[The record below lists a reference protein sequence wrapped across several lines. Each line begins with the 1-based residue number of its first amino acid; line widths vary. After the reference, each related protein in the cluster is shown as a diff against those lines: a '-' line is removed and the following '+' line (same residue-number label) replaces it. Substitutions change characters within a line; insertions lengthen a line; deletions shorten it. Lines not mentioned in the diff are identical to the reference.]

1 MYKEEYPA
9 LKKAYGS
16 FTDSKAVYDDYK
28 LENKEKETVIKAYE
42 TEYKEWYKLTQP
54 KKAD

>member
-16 FTDSKAVYDDYK
+16 FIDSKAVYDDYK
-28 LENKEKETVIKAYE
+28 LENKEKETGIEAYKK
-42 TEYKEWYKLTQP
+42 EY
-54 KKAD
+54 